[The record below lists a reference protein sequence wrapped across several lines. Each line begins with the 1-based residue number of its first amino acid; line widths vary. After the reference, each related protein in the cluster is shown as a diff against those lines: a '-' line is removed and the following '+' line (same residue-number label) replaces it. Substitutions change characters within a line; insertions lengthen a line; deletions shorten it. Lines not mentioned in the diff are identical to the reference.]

1 MACKNVCK
9 LCNHLVL
16 STAIA
21 FTGGNLV
28 VTIPEGS
35 YNNGEKYCIVLAQ
48 SIPNATTITAPVMIQ
63 IGTGTTLYPLENRC
77 CAQVTAC
84 GVRTR
89 TKYATRVATSATGGA
104 FKMLG
109 NPACSPNNNL
119 TAINGTAPAADAP
132 VTQAVR
138 KGALYCIKLQW
149 KWENGLW
156 KKPKHMALI
165 ISVLKIGTI

>member
-48 SIPNATTITAPVMIQ
+48 SIPNTTTITAPVMIQ

-119 TAINGTAPAADAP
+119 TAINGTAPTAEKCC
-132 VTQAVR
+132 TGCEEGR
-138 KGALYCIKLQW
+138 YRECIRQQW

-156 KKPKHMALI
+156 KKPKHMDLI
-165 ISVLKIGTI
+165 ISVLKTGTI

>member
-48 SIPNATTITAPVMIQ
+48 SIPNATTITAPVMI
-63 IGTGTTLYPLENRC
+63 
-77 CAQVTAC
+77 
-84 GVRTR
+84 
-89 TKYATRVATSATGGA
+89 
-104 FKMLG
+104 
-109 NPACSPNNNL
+109 
-119 TAINGTAPAADAP
+119 
-132 VTQAVR
+132 
-138 KGALYCIKLQW
+138 
-149 KWENGLW
+149 
-156 KKPKHMALI
+156 
-165 ISVLKIGTI
+165 

>member
-1 MACKNVCK
+1 M
-9 LCNHLVL
+9 
-16 STAIA
+16 
-21 FTGGNLV
+21 

-48 SIPNATTITAPVMIQ
+48 SIPNTTTITAPVMIQ

-89 TKYATRVATSATGGA
+89 TKYATRVATSATGGV

-119 TAINGTAPAADAP
+119 TAINGTAPTAEN
-132 VTQAVR
+132 VVQAVKR
-138 KGALYCIKLQW
+138 GGIVNA
-149 KWENGLW
+149 
-156 KKPKHMALI
+156 
-165 ISVLKIGTI
+165 